1 MEPFFCIAL
10 PLGEHLEP
18 RHELAVWTESVF
30 FLQGPESVAVVAAG
44 GTVDRSLPIEFGA
57 GSAGLGSCYLD
68 SFPGRA
74 IFDGK
79 SAALSAP
86 SNVLISGNIIERVSA
101 SPITIDAKANVQ
113 VIPGNDRR
121 ALARDVGA
129 DDAGTGVR

>member
-1 MEPFFCIAL
+1 MNWRFGRRVSFSFRARNLWPLLLLAAL
-10 PLGEHLEP
+10 SIGACQSS
-18 RHELAVWTESVF
+18 LA
-30 FLQGPESVAVVAAG
+30 QGAP
-44 GTVDRSLPIEFGA
+44 
-57 GSAGLGSCYLD
+57 GSAAVISTLFQGV
-68 SFPGRA
+68 R